1 VRVHFY
7 LGLFSFLIF
16 LGRVKGPGYLNLL
29 PLLMCKDFN
38 PPPLFPVPDL
48 FFGITTR
55 LILHRGFVQRLVS
68 PYAVGLSMRNY
79 SEIY

>member
-1 VRVHFY
+1 M
-7 LGLFSFLIF
+7 LGNGFRYGKVLRIWEFVSTQ
-16 LGRVKGPGYLNLL
+16 GPEL
-29 PLLMCKDFN
+29 
-38 PPPLFPVPDL
+38 VDL